1 MGLVSSGGPQTP
13 PFGGGEPNDLQKQQV
28 KMDEVTFPLFSKLPL
43 TFPFF
48 SKLPLTFPFFSKLH
62 VPSLF
67 FKVGLPFFQKLP
79 LIFFLL
85 FFSKAFI
92 FLGGVWQG
100 KELDSISGTAGC

>member
-1 MGLVSSGGPQTP
+1 
-13 PFGGGEPNDLQKQQV
+13 
-28 KMDEVTFPLFSKLPL
+28 MDEVTFPLFSKLPL

-67 FKVGLPFFQKLP
+67 FQSWPS
-79 LIFFLL
+79 
-85 FFSKAFI
+85 FFSKVATYLLPFI
-92 FLGGVWQG
+92 FFKSIYFFGGVWQG